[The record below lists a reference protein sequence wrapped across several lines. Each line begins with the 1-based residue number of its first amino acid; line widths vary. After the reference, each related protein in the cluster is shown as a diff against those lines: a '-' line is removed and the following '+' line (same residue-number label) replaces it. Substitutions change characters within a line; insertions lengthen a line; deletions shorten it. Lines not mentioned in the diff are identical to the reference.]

1 MSTITLDH
9 EQREALRGE
18 IAGIASG
25 YGDFQFAF
33 RRGERAYAVKHIE
46 HLRRM
51 VSLMDAIGWVEQPDA
66 PAEQPVTADRRS
78 VAWAR
83 RHAREMARSFSE
95 VDPADDE
102 LVAYA
107 AMRAIGGDA

>member
-1 MSTITLDH
+1 MNT
-9 EQREALRGE
+9 
-18 IAGIASG
+18 IASTMNNARRCATSWLG
-25 YGDFQFAF
+25 TRTAYGDFQFAF
-33 RRGERAYAVKHIE
+33 QRGERAYAVKHIE
-46 HLRRM
+46 RLRRM

-66 PAEQPVTADRRS
+66 PAEQPVAADRRS

-83 RHAREMARSFSE
+83 RHAREMARSFGE
-95 VDPADDE
+95 AAPADDE

>member
-9 EQREALRGE
+9 EQREALRDE
-18 IAGIASG
+18 LAGIASG

-33 RRGERAYAVKHIE
+33 QRGERAYAVEHIE
-46 HLRRM
+46 RLRRM
-51 VSLMDAIGWVEQPDA
+51 VSLMDAIGWIEQPDA
-66 PAEQPVTADRRS
+66 PAEQPLVADCRS

-95 VDPADDE
+95 AGPADHE

-107 AMRAIGGDA
+107 AMRAIGGGD